1 MDKLNRIYQGDCLEV
16 LKTFPD
22 NSIDCCVTSPP
33 YYALRDYGVNG
44 QIGLETTFTE
54 YINKLLDLFDE
65 VKRVLKPSGACWVNL
80 GDSYSGSGGWN
91 EWKEEWTS
99 KTKQCKTK
107 QANILYSKLRD
118 KSIIPKSL
126 MQIPARFSIGM
137 TDRGWILRN
146 EIIWYKRN
154 CMPSSATDRFT
165 VDFEKLFFFVKNKKY
180 YFEQQFENFESNDYD
195 RKRMESRKEYHGKW
209 SEGYNSMPNL
219 QRAFVAGSQQGRN
232 KRCVWTINTKPYKEA
247 HFATFPE
254 TLIETPIKAGC
265 PEFICT
271 KCGKAREKIIE
282 SEQRSNKPK
291 SNANV
296 KTNNDNSG
304 KINRNNLSG
313 DLREKHEII
322 KSCNC
327 NAPFS
332 GGIVLDPFFGSG
344 TTGVVALKQ
353 NKNFVGIELNPE
365 YIEIAEKRLELYKL
379 KLAI

>member
-33 YYALRDYGVNG
+33 YYALRDYGVSG
-44 QIGLETTFTE
+44 QIGLESTFHE
-54 YINKLLDLFDE
+54 YINHLLDLFDE
-65 VKRVLKPSGACWVNL
+65 VKRVLKPTGSCWVNL
-80 GDSYSGSGGWN
+80 GDSYSGSSNGAGDKTTTN
-91 EWKEEWTS
+91 RNKPESYKEMY
-99 KTKQCKTK
+99 KGQKPGKQI
-107 QANILYSKLRD
+107 QD
-118 KSIIPKSL
+118 KSL
-126 MQIPARFSIGM
+126 LQIPARFAIGM

-146 EIIWYKRN
+146 ELIWYKRN
-154 CMPSSATDRFT
+154 CMPSSVTDRFT
-165 VDFEKLFFFVKNKKY
+165 VDFEKIFFFVKNKKY
-180 YFEQQFENFESNDYD
+180 WFEQQFENFESNDYD

-327 NAPFS
+327 NAPFT

>member
-265 PEFICT
+265 PEFICD
-271 KCGKAREKIIE
+271 KCGKAREKVYGRGEFIQTGGGRIKE
-282 SEQRSNKPK
+282 TPAISEQQKVLTGYRKPI
-291 SNANV
+291 
-296 KTNNDNSG
+296 DNGYS
-304 KINRNNLSG
+304 SC
-313 DLREKHEII
+313 
-322 KSCNC
+322 SCNST
-327 NAPFS
+327 FS

>member
-33 YYALRDYGVNG
+33 YYALRDYGVSG
-44 QIGLETTFTE
+44 QIGLESTFHE
-54 YINKLLDLFDE
+54 YINHLLDLFDE
-65 VKRVLKPSGACWVNL
+65 VKRVLKPTGSCWVNL
-80 GDSYSGSGGWN
+80 GDSYSGSSNGAGDKTTTN
-91 EWKEEWTS
+91 RNKPESYKEMY
-99 KTKQCKTK
+99 KGQKPGKQI
-107 QANILYSKLRD
+107 QD
-118 KSIIPKSL
+118 KSL
-126 MQIPARFSIGM
+126 LQIPARFAIGM

-146 EIIWYKRN
+146 ELIWYKRN
-154 CMPSSATDRFT
+154 CMPSSVTDRFT
-165 VDFEKLFFFVKNKKY
+165 VDFEKIFFFVKNKKY
-180 YFEQQFENFESNDYD
+180 WFEQQFENFESNDYD

-265 PEFICT
+265 PEFICD
-271 KCGKAREKIIE
+271 KCGKAREKVYGRGEFIQTGGGRIKE
-282 SEQRSNKPK
+282 TPAISEQQKVLTGYRKPI
-291 SNANV
+291 
-296 KTNNDNSG
+296 DNGYS
-304 KINRNNLSG
+304 SC
-313 DLREKHEII
+313 
-322 KSCNC
+322 SCNST
-327 NAPFS
+327 FS